1 MSRPELGTM
10 CYSNRFCRLLCVK
23 NSKTSPGCNESLPQI
38 YQRYITKD
46 IDDMDEASS
55 KVAAE
60 SVEKALKEEM
70 KAADDGGVTIRG
82 YFGWPT
88 QAHTNAQSCEYAFLF
103 WLPQQIEMRF

>member
-1 MSRPELGTM
+1 MSRTELGTM
-10 CYSNRFCRLLCVK
+10 CYSNGFCRLLCVK

-60 SVEKALKEEM
+60 SVEKALKDEM
-70 KAADDGGVTIRG
+70 KAVDDGGVTIRG
-82 YFGWPT
+82 YFGWPIPKPIRMLN
-88 QAHTNAQSCEYAFLF
+88 HVNMPSYFGYHN
-103 WLPQQIEMRF
+103 R